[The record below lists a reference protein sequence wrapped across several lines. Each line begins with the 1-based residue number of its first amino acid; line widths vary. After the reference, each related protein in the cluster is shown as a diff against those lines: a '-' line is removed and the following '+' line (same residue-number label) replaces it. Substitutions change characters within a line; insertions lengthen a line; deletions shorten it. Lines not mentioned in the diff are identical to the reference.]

1 MVIEKTQVKTNEE
14 LFVHAYE
21 TAFPKVASFVKKMG
35 GTLEETKDIFQDAL
49 VIYYEKRTNSEFS
62 EEHNTAYYISGIA
75 RHLWY
80 KKYRE
85 NKIHRSLNNLP
96 DFKQIEEEPKVSENI
111 LRFVELSGK
120 KCLELLKSFYY
131 DKLNMKELSEKF
143 GFSGERSA
151 TTQKYKCLEKIRE
164 TIKERSLNKEDFY
177 E

>member
-1 MVIEKTQVKTNEE
+1 MLLEKIQISTNEE

-21 TAFPKVASFVKKMG
+21 TTFPKVASFVKKMG
-35 GTLEETKDIFQDAL
+35 GSFEEAKDIFQDAL
-49 VIYYEKRTNSEFS
+49 VIYYEKKVSGRIHED
-62 EEHNTAYYISGIA
+62 HQAAPYINGIA

-85 NKIHRSLNNLP
+85 NKTKRSLSTLP
-96 DFKQIEEEPKVSENI
+96 DLKQSEEEPKISETI
-111 LRFVELSGK
+111 LRYVEASGK

-131 DKLNMKELSEKF
+131 DKLNMKDLSDKF

-151 TTQKYKCLEKIRE
+151 TTQKYKCLEKVRE
-164 TIKERSLNKEDFY
+164 AIKERALTKEDFY